1 MECIHIISGL
11 PDPSGAV
18 ISAFAGLAVRGVV
31 SSPQAPIWV
40 SGSQPALPHLPAN
53 RIGGPSA
60 SLSKGQIEPGP
71 VVSIRSPRN
80 APIASPGN
88 NPSSP
93 DAGPAIVFPE
103 ANLGGPSKEDFESM
117 ARRRF
122 QDPTPRRRGEWWTIQ
137 VRRDDFTGGKRK
149 RTKTRVRIA
158 PATVPEREARKIAAE
173 FLRPLNQ
180 GLESIGSATNF
191 TVYVEKT
198 YIPVVM
204 PLMAKSTRGRSE
216 GVIRN
221 YLIPAF
227 GKLCLRDLTVLSV
240 QRYFSNMAS
249 SILAHESRDKI
260 RDVLSSVLGSA
271 VEYGL
276 LVKNPVE
283 GIRLPAQRRG
293 RRRDKP
299 YLTPAQFD
307 ELLALIPEPYASM
320 AFVAIYTGLRV
331 SELAGLRWN
340 DVHENGITVDERFC
354 RGDWG
359 APKSDASNATI
370 AVNPCVVERIHRLKL
385 LTVEVKA
392 GHAVRKYRVVKSDGP
407 DDLVFQSVKDGKPI
421 RDNNILSRF
430 IKPAARTMGLNWVNW
445 RCLRT
450 SHAVWLKLAGAD
462 VKDAQGQMR
471 HSRASTTLDIY
482 QQFVPE
488 SQQRVVAKL
497 SSLSRMVN

>member
-1 MECIHIISGL
+1 MEQYLYASGSMFA
-11 PDPSGAV
+11 PIGAV
-18 ISAFAGLAVRGVV
+18 ISFFAGLAVNGEAFL
-31 SSPQAPIWV
+31 SQAPIWAA
-40 SGSQPALPHLPAN
+40 GPQPSLLHLPPN
-53 RIGGPSA
+53 RT
-60 SLSKGQIEPGP
+60 
-71 VVSIRSPRN
+71 
-80 APIASPGN
+80 ASPAFLPQGLFGSARKVSAR
-88 NPSSP
+88 SSSTL
-93 DAGPAIVFPE
+93 DEDRGIVSTE
-103 ANLGGPSKEDFESM
+103 ANLGRPSKGDFESM

-122 QDPTPRRRGEWWTIQ
+122 QDPTPKRRGDWWTIQ
-137 VRRDDFTGGKRK
+137 VRRDDFAGGKRK

-173 FLRPLNQ
+173 YLRPLNQ

-191 TVYVEKT
+191 RYYVEKT

-204 PLMAKSTRGRSE
+204 PLMAKSTQERSE
-216 GVIRN
+216 GVIKN

-227 GKLCLRDLTVLSV
+227 GKLCLRDLTTLTV

-260 RDVLSSVLGSA
+260 KDVLSSVLGSA

-307 ELLALIPEPYASM
+307 ELLALIPEPYATM
-320 AFVAIYTGLRV
+320 VFVAIYTGLRV
-331 SELAGLRWN
+331 SELVGLRWN
-340 DVHENGITVDERFC
+340 DVHENGITIDERCC

-370 AVNPCVVERIHRLKL
+370 AVNPCVVERIHRLIL
-385 LTVEVKA
+385 LTVEVKGGGPGNKA
-392 GHAVRKYRVVKSDGP
+392 IRKYKVVKSCGP
-407 DDLVFQSVKDGKPI
+407 DDLVFQSVKDGKSM

-430 IKPAARTMGLNWVNW
+430 IKPAARTMDLSWVNW

-497 SSLSRMVN
+497 SSLSRLVN